1 MIFYLPEVL
10 IIDIM
15 ILLIAQD
22 PKSYGAL
29 KQSCIQMRRMADDP
43 WVLKNININLL
54 SSKLPNITNFD
65 RFFLSK
71 LQIRK
76 VPGSSLLIGT
86 DLFFRQ
92 DEEQGLIILNNEAK
106 NKNPQAIY
114 NYAIAL
120 ITSYRQSGYMLLKH
134 LLDIPDDRLT
144 LAQVRNNFRQ
154 MLSDTSKKRLTYTNW
169 CPMSAEGHWNRDWE
183 EIIGENELKINCVHC
198 CMDIEMFKLKTTLH

>member
-10 IIDIM
+10 IIHIM

-43 WVLKNININLL
+43 W
-54 SSKLPNITNFD
+54 
-65 RFFLSK
+65 
-71 LQIRK
+71 IRK

-92 DEEQGLIILNNEAK
+92 DEEEGLIILHNEAK

-134 LLDIPDDRLT
+134 LLDIPDERLT
-144 LAQVRNNFRQ
+144 LAQVRNNFIQ
-154 MLSDTSKKRLTYTNW
+154 MLSDTSKKHLAYTNW
-169 CPMSAEGHWNRDWE
+169 CPMSTEGHWNGEWE